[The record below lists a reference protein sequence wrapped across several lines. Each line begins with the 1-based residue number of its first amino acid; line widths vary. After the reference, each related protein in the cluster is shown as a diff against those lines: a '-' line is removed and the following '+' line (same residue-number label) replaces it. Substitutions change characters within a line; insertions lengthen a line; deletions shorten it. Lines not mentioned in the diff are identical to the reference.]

1 MSDVTI
7 AELPDAGSV
16 SGTDLIP
23 VFRDGQ
29 TYSAQVSAVQLANT
43 TPTYVTMGS
52 EASLPNE
59 RVLTAGTGITIVDNG
74 AGSTAVVEIGTNPVL
89 PGSARVNLPNGTTA
103 QRSGGTFGDF
113 RANNELVALEWFDG
127 SVWSPLASSA
137 TVYVSSVA
145 LSLPGDFTVSGSP
158 VTTSGTLSATW
169 ANASQNF
176 VFAGP
181 TSGVGTPT
189 FRGLVAGDIPAL
201 PYMTSALASTYI
213 FVGNGSG
220 VATGVVLSGDAT
232 LANTG
237 AITVSSFDGGT
248 DLKSMA
254 GQDASNVAITGG
266 TATLSDLH
274 CGDVGTEGGGINING
289 VTYQSTLKV
298 SDIDGTNFAQT
309 ILHRH
314 STTLEPLI
322 LGARSNINTTG
333 HAAVT
338 NGQNVF
344 SIYGAG
350 SAGVN
355 YKLFGSMSIGA
366 DATGTISN
374 TSAPGRLVFS
384 VTPDGSVNP
393 VAAITVSNSGA
404 VACASGTFTLN
415 GTQVLTANQS
425 ITLSGDIS
433 GTGST
438 AITTAIGANKVT
450 VGMMAQAAGSTIL
463 GNSSTSTADVA
474 ALTDAQVATV
484 LARYLELAPRWY
496 S

>member
-1 MSDVTI
+1 MADTTI
-7 AELPDAGSV
+7 GGLTPAVSV
-16 SGTDLIP
+16 NSTDLLPI
-23 VFRDGQ
+23 FQEGQ
-29 TYSAQVSAVQLANT
+29 TLSSTVSQIQA
-43 TPTYVTMGS
+43 
-52 EASLPNE
+52 ASLGYGFVVTQSTGSLPQS
-59 RVLTAGTGITIVDNG
+59 RALTAGNGINIFDLG
-74 AGSTAVVEIGTNPVL
+74 AGSTVTVQLQANPNLTGTGSLGL
-89 PGSARVNLPNGTTA
+89 PAGTTA
-103 QRSGGTFGDF
+103 ERPGGTFGLI
-113 RANNELVALEWFDG
+113 RANSTLNALEWYDG
-127 SVWSPLASSA
+127 LATWSPLASA
-137 TVYVSSVA
+137 AVYVSSVA
-145 LSLPGDFTVSGSP
+145 LSLPSELTVTGSP
-158 VTTSGTLSATW
+158 ITTSGTLGATW
-169 ANASQNF
+169 ASAAQNA

-181 TSGVGTPT
+181 SGSAGTPS
-189 FRGLVAGDIPAL
+189 FRALVAGDIPSL
-201 PYMTSALASTYI
+201 PYLSSALADTYI

-220 VATGVVLSGDAT
+220 VATGVALSGDAT

-237 AITVSSFDGGT
+237 AITVDKFNGGT
-248 DLKSMA
+248 AFGSMA
-254 GQDASNVAITGG
+254 GQDASAVAITGG

-338 NGQNVF
+338 NGMNVF
-344 SIYGAG
+344 TIYGAG
-350 SAGVN
+350 SAGTN
-355 YKLFGSMSIGA
+355 YKLFGQVSIAA
-366 DATGTISN
+366 DDSGTISN
-374 TSAPGRLVFS
+374 TSAPGKLVFA
-384 VTPDGSVNP
+384 VTPDASVSP
-393 VAAITVSNSGA
+393 VIAMTIHNSGSI
-404 VACASGTFTLN
+404 ACASGTFTLN

-425 ITLSGDIS
+425 ITLSGDVS

-474 ALTDAQVATV
+474 ALTDAQAATV